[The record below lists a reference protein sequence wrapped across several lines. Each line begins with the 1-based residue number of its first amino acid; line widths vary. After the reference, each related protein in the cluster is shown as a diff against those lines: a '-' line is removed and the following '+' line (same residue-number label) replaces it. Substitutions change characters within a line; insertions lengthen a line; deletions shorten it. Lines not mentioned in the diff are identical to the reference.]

1 MTKTPTHRAATSA
14 SPLARGAR
22 GPIGPI
28 GGADGCRTGWVVC
41 RRAPDGN
48 LDVRVV
54 KTLAEA
60 CEGLSL
66 LAVDMP
72 IGLLDTPRP
81 ARACEIEARR
91 LLPGKASSVF
101 PTPCRPALACTTHA
115 TANALSKS
123 LGVGLTQ
130 QTFHLFPKMRE
141 VDALLRA
148 RPQLKRIVHEAHPEL
163 AFARMN
169 AGKPVLSKKR
179 KPEGYAERRSLLAT
193 HGFPCPVDRLPGAA
207 RDDILDAIA
216 VCRTALLIMQGEA
229 TRLGPARSRDSCGL
243 PMNIWF

>member
-1 MTKTPTHRAATSA
+1 MVV
-14 SPLARGAR
+14 
-22 GPIGPI
+22 

-41 RRAPDGN
+41 RRDADGA
-48 LDVRVV
+48 LDIRVV

-60 CEGLSL
+60 CEGLSI

-72 IGLLDTPRP
+72 IGFVDVPRP
-81 ARACEIEARR
+81 PRACEAEARK

-101 PTPCRPALACTTHA
+101 PTPCRAALACTTHA
-115 TANALSKS
+115 EANATSRK
-123 LGVGLTQ
+123 LGIGINQ

-141 VDALLRA
+141 VDALLRGN
-148 RPQLKRIVHEAHPEL
+148 RKLKRVVFEAHPEL

-169 AGKPVLSKKR
+169 GGKPVLSKKR
-179 KPEGYAERRSLLAT
+179 QPEGYAERLKLLAR
-193 HGFPCPVDRLPGAA
+193 HGFRTRVERLSGAA

-216 VCRTALLIMQGEA
+216 VCRTATLIARGEA
-229 TRLGPARSRDSCGL
+229 KRLGPARQRDSCGL

>member
-1 MTKTPTHRAATSA
+1 
-14 SPLARGAR
+14 L
-22 GPIGPI
+22 IV

-41 RRAPDGN
+41 RRDTDRS
-48 LDVRVV
+48 LDIKVV

-60 CEGLSL
+60 CEGLSI

-72 IGLLDTPRP
+72 IGFVDHPRP
-81 ARACEIEARR
+81 PRACEVEARR

-101 PTPCRPALACTTHA
+101 PTPCRPALACLTHA
-115 TANALSKS
+115 EANTTSKA
-123 LGVGLTQ
+123 LGVGINQ

-141 VDALLRA
+141 VDTLLRSN
-148 RPQLKRIVHEAHPEL
+148 RKLKRIVYEAHPEL

-169 AGKPVLSKKR
+169 GGLPVLSKKR
-179 KPEGYAERRSLLAT
+179 RPEGFAERLKLLAR
-193 HGFPCPVDRLPGAA
+193 HGFKTKVERLPGAA

-216 VCRTALLIMQGEA
+216 VCHTAMLIAAGTA
-229 TRLGPARSRDSCGL
+229 TRLGPAKLRDRHGL

>member
-1 MTKTPTHRAATSA
+1 VVV
-14 SPLARGAR
+14 
-22 GPIGPI
+22 

-41 RRAPDGN
+41 RRDAAGT

-60 CEGLSL
+60 CEGLAI

-72 IGLLDTPRP
+72 IGFVDLPRP
-81 ARACEIEARR
+81 GRACEREARA

-101 PTPCRPALACTTHA
+101 PTPCRPALDCVTHA
-115 TANALSKS
+115 EANALSKAM
-123 LGVGLTQ
+123 GVGLNQ

-141 VDALLRA
+141 VDALMRA
-148 RPQLKRIVHEAHPEL
+148 NSKLHGIVYEAHPEL
-163 AFARMN
+163 AFARLN
-169 AGKPVLSKKR
+169 GGKPVLSKKR
-179 KPEGYAERRSLLAT
+179 QPEGYAERRKLLAK
-193 HGFPCPVDRLPGAA
+193 HGFKTKVDRLSGAA

-216 VCRTALLIMQGEA
+216 VCRTATLIAEGKA
-229 TRLGPARSRDSCGL
+229 TCLGPAEARDRYGL

>member
-1 MTKTPTHRAATSA
+1 VVV
-14 SPLARGAR
+14 
-22 GPIGPI
+22 

-41 RRAPDGN
+41 RRDVDGA
-48 LDVRVV
+48 LDIRVV

-60 CEGLSL
+60 CEGLSI

-72 IGLLDTPRP
+72 IGFVDVPRP
-81 ARACEIEARR
+81 PRACEAEARK

-101 PTPCRPALACTTHA
+101 PTPCRSVLACTTHA
-115 TANALSKS
+115 EANATSKA
-123 LGVGLTQ
+123 LGIGINQ

-141 VDALLRA
+141 VDALLRGSA
-148 RPQLKRIVHEAHPEL
+148 KLRRVVFEAHPEL

-169 AGKPVLSKKR
+169 GGKPVLSKKR
-179 KPEGYAERRSLLAT
+179 QPEGYAERLKLLAR
-193 HGFPCPVDRLPGAA
+193 HGFRTKVNRLSGAA

-216 VCRTALLIMQGEA
+216 VCRTATLIARGEA
-229 TRLGPARSRDSCGL
+229 KRLGPARQRDSCGL

>member
-1 MTKTPTHRAATSA
+1 
-14 SPLARGAR
+14 LV
-22 GPIGPI
+22 I

-41 RRAPDGN
+41 RRDGSGA
-48 LDVRVV
+48 LDIRVV

-60 CEGLSL
+60 CEGLSI
-66 LAVDMP
+66 LAIDMP
-72 IGLLDTPRP
+72 IGFVDLPRP
-81 ARACEIEARR
+81 GRQCEGEARR

-115 TANALSKS
+115 DANAVSKA
-123 LGVGLTQ
+123 LGMGLNQ

-141 VDALLRA
+141 ADELLRSK
-148 RPQLKRIVHEAHPEL
+148 PKLKRIVYEAHPEL

-169 AGKPVLSKKR
+169 GGKPVLSKKR
-179 KPEGYAERRSLLAT
+179 QPDGYAERHRLLAR
-193 HGFPCPVDRLPGAA
+193 HGFPCHVDRLTGAA

-216 VCRTALLIMQGEA
+216 VCRTALLIAQRHA
-229 TRLGPARSRDSCGL
+229 TRLGPAKLRDSHGL

>member
-1 MTKTPTHRAATSA
+1 VVV
-14 SPLARGAR
+14 
-22 GPIGPI
+22 

-41 RRAPDGN
+41 RRDTRGT
-48 LDVRVV
+48 LDIRVV

-60 CEGLSL
+60 CEGLSI

-72 IGLLDTPRP
+72 IGFVDVPCP
-81 ARACEIEARR
+81 PRACEAEARK

-101 PTPCRPALACTTHA
+101 PTPCRSVLDCMTHA
-115 TANALSKS
+115 EANATSRK
-123 LGVGLTQ
+123 LGIGINQ

-141 VDALLRA
+141 VDALLRGSA
-148 RPQLKRIVHEAHPEL
+148 RLKRVVFEAHPEL

-169 AGKPVLSKKR
+169 GGKPVLSKKR
-179 KPEGYAERRSLLAT
+179 QPEGYAERLKLLAR
-193 HGFPCPVDRLPGAA
+193 HGFRTKVERLSGAA

-216 VCRTALLIMQGEA
+216 VCRTATLIASDQA
-229 TRLGPARSRDSCGL
+229 TRLGPARQRDSCGL